1 MKRRTFAWGAIAL
14 LLSLFA
20 AIAGAT
26 RPLLLTALVSDQK
39 WTSLIFFD
47 MSPSAWLRSIPSI
60 YVLLALEIL
69 QAALLFLQGLILA
82 NLSANISRYIRV
94 QLCRSMLRNMADD
107 NGNLLS
113 RYISLNKTYVD
124 VIENY
129 LRQCVVPSIAA
140 IIQIVFSLL
149 LLSMLGSGIA
159 LLLFFEVL
167 FLLLI
172 TLVYA
177 RIYEKLAQ
185 QRLDADERVLINTSL
200 NPRKGIAIWFGGL
213 GGFWFRK
220 RIQEI
225 RAVRR
230 AHAKMGM
237 GEAAYLN
244 LVTMIVGLFVVVG
257 YFVITIFEQGNA
269 SVFLAFLL
277 YSGLIAGPV
286 LRISAF
292 IPESHE
298 YLIARK
304 SLSEAGVPAH
314 KHSRKIFS
322 NTPIFFS
329 AMGRSR
335 DQSSSTAIVINPGD
349 RIAFIGASGSG
360 KTSTIEALLG
370 AKEGVLNAALIS
382 DKQASSICFDLPH
395 IGIRYANETPIFEEG
410 TILYNCQA
418 DLSECTK
425 IAIDYGLFSN
435 LNYVELD
442 AFFKRH
448 IVQTGEPL
456 SFGERQRVQLIRVLT
471 KEPRVIILDE
481 ALSGIA
487 EELEYQVIEKLIS
500 KKAISII
507 IYIGHRRLIQ
517 SLFANTVDIS
527 KIGLASIPVASST
540 LAL

>member
-1 MKRRTFAWGAIAL
+1 MKRRSFAWGAIAL

-39 WTSLIFFD
+39 WMSLFFSD

-69 QAALLFLQGLILA
+69 QAALLFFQGLILA

-94 QLCRSMLRNMADD
+94 QLCRSTLRNMADD

-149 LLSMLGSGIA
+149 LLSTLGSGIA

-167 FLLLI
+167 FLLLV

-177 RIYEKLAQ
+177 RIYEKLAI
-185 QRLDADERVLINTSL
+185 QRLDADERLLTNTSL
-200 NPRKGIAIWFGGL
+200 NQRKGIAIWFGGL
-213 GGFWFRK
+213 GGFWFRQ

-230 AHAKMGM
+230 AHAKMGI
-237 GEAAYLN
+237 GEAAYFN
-244 LVTMIVGLFVVVG
+244 LITMIVGLFVVVG
-257 YFVITIFEQGNA
+257 YFVIANWEQGNT

-277 YSGLIAGPV
+277 YSGLITGPV

-292 IPESHE
+292 IPESRE

-304 SLSEAGVPAH
+304 SLSEARVPAH

-322 NTPIFFS
+322 DTPIFFS
-329 AMGRSR
+329 AMVRGR

-360 KTSTIEALLG
+360 KTSIIEALLG
-370 AKEGVLNAALIS
+370 AKVGVLDAALIS

-395 IGIRYANETPIFEEG
+395 IGVRYANETPVFEKG
-410 TILYNCQA
+410 TILHNCQA
-418 DLSECTK
+418 ALSECTK
-425 IAIDYGLFSN
+425 TAIEYGLFSN
-435 LNYVELD
+435 LNYVELV
-442 AFFKRH
+442 AFFQRH

-456 SFGERQRVQLIRVLT
+456 SFGERQRVQLIRILT
-471 KEPRVIILDE
+471 KQPRVIILDE

-500 KKAISII
+500 KNAISVI

-527 KIGLASIPVASST
+527 KIGFVSMSNAA
-540 LAL
+540 